1 MRTWMNTFQEFR
13 KNLLNSRKR
22 SVGFLLLVLLPSVS
36 IILITLL
43 SSIHFMQTITLQP
56 VSKPVKTTKKAA
68 NDSLYGIPGK
78 PVLDRE
84 IINLEITEY
93 FWKNRLKTAK
103 KDSITLSI
111 DLIDSIVY
119 LDIRGVPVRECK
131 IKEYE
136 ISALLRYARDKGVL
150 ATWFADTFV
159 LQDYWATLP
168 KAPIKIK
175 EAPADTNEAKEMVDA
190 NPPVEK
196 QDVRFILQLNKNLII
211 QVDQTE
217 TFVFTGWFE
226 KHFRN
231 LQFRIEKGIQFVYTL
246 LKLKWPEPE
255 LRIKIKLSQS
265 DAKSIFR
272 ALPQR
277 AETIVRF

>member
-1 MRTWMNTFQEFR
+1 MRTLINKLTESAR
-13 KNLLNSRKR
+13 ELLRMPWR
-22 SVGFLLLVLLPSVS
+22 LTGYLLLTLLPAICIMVITMLSTGHFLQTLTVESVKPAK
-36 IILITLL
+36 IPKKIL
-43 SSIHFMQTITLQP
+43 S
-56 VSKPVKTTKKAA
+56 
-68 NDSLYGIPGK
+68 DSLKNTAGK
-78 PVLDRE
+78 AVSNHE
-84 IINLEITEY
+84 IIDLEISEH
-93 FWKNRLKTAK
+93 FWKNRLKAAK

-111 DLIDSIVY
+111 DLVDSLVT

-131 IKEYE
+131 ITAYE
-136 ISALLRYARDKGVL
+136 ISSLLQYAKDKGVL
-150 ATWFADTFV
+150 SPWFSEAFIM
-159 LQDYWATLP
+159 QDYWATLP

-175 EAPADTNEAKEMVDA
+175 EAPADTNEAREMVDA

-196 QDVRFILQLNKNLII
+196 QDVRFILQLNKCLII

-217 TFVFTGWFE
+217 AFVFTGWFE

-231 LQFRIEKGIQFVYTL
+231 LQFRIEKSLQFLYSL

-272 ALPQR
+272 ALPQQ